1 MPVNRIGAPGGSL
14 EPDAVAGRRVGFTGR
29 MPLRGRLLALASRA
43 AALANERRVV
53 VAGRVLLLAG
63 LLFLAVRLRSIW
75 HDSRVDLGGVGWAAL
90 VGAFLASAAG
100 VAASGVAWLAILR
113 GLGVRTRLRWA
124 GVMFQAQL
132 AKYIPGTVWQYAGR
146 AALARGRGIP
156 MRPVGVSLPVEL
168 GVSLAVAGALSA
180 LLLGGW
186 GIGVALAVVAA
197 AALAARWEGLPRPL
211 RAGAATVPL
220 FALVWI
226 AIGAGFWLTARALL
240 GVPFDE
246 ALVYAGAFCA
256 AWVVGV
262 AAVFAPGGI
271 GVREAMLVAILHGR
285 LGSADALVLAA
296 VSRGILTLVDLLAA
310 GVGVLL
316 ISGGPVE
323 EQVSR
328 G

>member
-1 MPVNRIGAPGGSL
+1 
-14 EPDAVAGRRVGFTGR
+14 

-146 AALARGRGIP
+146 AALARGRYTRAPPGPVPPSHAASWRLASWIP
-156 MRPVGVSLPVEL
+156 APASRP
-168 GVSLAVAGALSA
+168 
-180 LLLGGW
+180 
-186 GIGVALAVVAA
+186 
-197 AALAARWEGLPRPL
+197 
-211 RAGAATVPL
+211 
-220 FALVWI
+220 
-226 AIGAGFWLTARALL
+226 GFWLLALFPLIGGHASHAR
-240 GVPFDE
+240 E
-246 ALVYAGAFCA
+246 
-256 AWVVGV
+256 
-262 AAVFAPGGI
+262 
-271 GVREAMLVAILHGR
+271 
-285 LGSADALVLAA
+285 
-296 VSRGILTLVDLLAA
+296 
-310 GVGVLL
+310 
-316 ISGGPVE
+316 
-323 EQVSR
+323 
-328 G
+328 